1 MGKIKIRYLVFV
13 LYMALIV
20 SLFVITGSLSRYISG
35 SNPQADFEV
44 GDQIYFNYQRS
55 SLFRNDNLII
65 GVEVDDEEGKRLET
79 MNVAPGDTIKFHF
92 FVSNFSDSDNNSVDG
107 YFHPVANGLLEL
119 PIKRS
124 NFDVECVVTYRKVPT
139 DGSAAT
145 NLFTQ
150 VTSDL
155 KLDLPAVREGEGL
168 VKEGL
173 VKYEFIVTV
182 VLDNQIANTTSD
194 DYFDAKLEIELFMN
208 AISKE

>member
-1 MGKIKIRYLVFV
+1 M
-13 LYMALIV
+13 
-20 SLFVITGSLSRYISG
+20 
-35 SNPQADFEV
+35 
-44 GDQIYFNYQRS
+44 
-55 SLFRNDNLII
+55 
-65 GVEVDDEEGKRLET
+65 DDEDGKRLET

-92 FVSNFSDSDNNSVDG
+92 YVSNFSDLDNNSVDG

-155 KLDLPAVREGEGL
+155 KLDLPPVSEE
-168 VKEGL
+168 L
-173 VKYEFIVTV
+173 VKYEFVVTV